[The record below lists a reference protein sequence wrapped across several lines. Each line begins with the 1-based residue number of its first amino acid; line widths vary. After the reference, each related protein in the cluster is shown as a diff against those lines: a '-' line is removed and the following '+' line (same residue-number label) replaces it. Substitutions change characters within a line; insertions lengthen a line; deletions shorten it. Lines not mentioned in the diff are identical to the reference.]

1 MWGYS
6 IPVGKSENLPIWYP
20 RYSTRENYVFRGL
33 AELAD
38 LVATIERGHNH
49 RWKISMIETG
59 IIIPFHILTEHV
71 FEFEYRK
78 TKYVWKREEQRNW
91 NLTDPK
97 EVLVAQFDKCM
108 FALTKIGKLYFTGQG
123 DWLEHEII
131 VATIRAVEMYIQ
143 DS

>member
-1 MWGYS
+1 MLPYN
-6 IPVGKSENLPIWYP
+6 IYDVGVLHSSWEV
-20 RYSTRENYVFRGL
+20 RESP
-33 AELAD
+33 D
-38 LVATIERGHNH
+38 LV
-49 RWKISMIETG
+49 S
-59 IIIPFHILTEHV
+59 
-71 FEFEYRK
+71 K

-143 DS
+143 DR